1 MEGEN
6 NVNLILSSENI
17 RSLVYLIR
25 NKQVMLDNDLAMLYQ
40 IETRVLNQ
48 AVKRNIK
55 RFPEEFCFQLTDDE
69 NQNLKSQNVI
79 SSSAS
84 DTHGGRRT
92 KVYAFTEQGIAM
104 LSAVLRS
111 DVAINVSINIMK
123 AFVEMRHFISNNAL
137 LFEKISNVELKQLE
151 YQKKTDHKLD
161 VIFNH
166 ISANGESNQKIFYN
180 GQIYDAFSFIVE
192 LIEKA
197 NNDIT
202 LIDNYVD
209 IDTLNL
215 LRRKLPGVMAT
226 IYTYSNTTLSST
238 DISTF
243 NSQYPTLIINYT
255 QNFHDRFLIIDNSIV
270 YHIGASIKDAGKKC
284 FAISLMEDAN
294 LAQNIL
300 NKL

>member
-1 MEGEN
+1 MESES
-6 NVNLILSSENI
+6 NVGLMLSSENI

-40 IETRVLNQ
+40 IETKVLNQ

-55 RFPEEFCFQLTDDE
+55 RFPEEFCFQLTNDE
-69 NQNLKSQNVI
+69 NKNLKSQNVT
-79 SSSAS
+79 SSST
-84 DTHGGRRT
+84 DTHGGRRKT
-92 KVYAFTEQGIAM
+92 PYAFTEQGIAM

-137 LFEKISNVELKQLE
+137 LFEKISNIELKQLE

-166 ISANGESNQKIFYN
+166 ISANGESNQKIFFN

-197 NNDIT
+197 NNDIK

-215 LRRKLPGVMAT
+215 LRRKMPGVTAT
-226 IYTYSNTTLSST
+226 IYTYSNTTLSNT

-284 FAISLMEDAN
+284 FAISLMEDTN

-300 NKL
+300 DKL